1 MSESPFAVLGVAET
15 ASLDELAAA
24 RRRLAQRHHPDL
36 GGDAGA
42 MQRVNAAY
50 DAAVKVIAAG
60 PPHTEAVVPP
70 PPPTAGAPAGRSSRR
85 RQPQRRG
92 VQYDTP
98 SFTVDVLPAET
109 FEALLVVTSWI
120 GEVVN
125 DDPPYVL
132 EVLLHEPLVC
142 FCRLDLVPDA
152 GGTTISLAVAPA
164 DGEPAPDIDDV
175 RDLWIACL
183 NEPLG

>member
-1 MSESPFAVLGVAET
+1 MTESPFTVLGVADT
-15 ASLDELAAA
+15 ASIDELTAA
-24 RRRLAQRHHPDL
+24 RRRLAQRHHPDV
-36 GGDAGA
+36 GGDGVE

-50 DAAVKVIAAG
+50 DAAVKVVTAG
-60 PPHTEAVVPP
+60 PVHTESAPSPSASPP
-70 PPPTAGAPAGRSSRR
+70 PAAQPVRR

-98 SFTVDVLPAET
+98 SFTVDVLPAEA

-132 EVLLHEPLVC
+132 EVLLHDPMAC

-152 GGTTISLAVAPA
+152 GGTTISLAVAAA
-164 DGEPAPDIDDV
+164 DGEPAPDIDEV
-175 RDLWIACL
+175 RDLWVACL

>member
-1 MSESPFAVLGVAET
+1 MSESPFAVLGVPVT
-15 ASLDELAAA
+15 ASLDDLAAA

-36 GGDAGA
+36 GGDAAA

-50 DAAVKVIAAG
+50 DEAVKVIAAG
-60 PPHTEAVVPP
+60 PAATETVVPP
-70 PPPTAGAPAGRSSRR
+70 PPARPPGGRTRH

-98 SFTVDVLPAET
+98 SFTVDVLPAEA

-120 GEVVN
+120 GEIVN

-132 EVLLHEPLVC
+132 EVLLHDPLSC

-164 DGEPAPDIDDV
+164 DGEPAPDIDEV